1 MDFSMGAILL
11 ASIQQR
17 SLRSLLSLICL
28 ATLLGCSQANPS
40 PEAKV
45 KTPLGT
51 TQVCHHC
58 LNPVTP
64 VKSENLITL
73 GGVQYV
79 VCGAAC
85 AQEVVS
91 GLDSQGTIVPAQTNS
106 PFATI
111 HLP

>member
-1 MDFSMGAILL
+1 MGAILL
-11 ASIQQR
+11 ASIPQH
-17 SLRSLLSLICL
+17 SLRSLVSLLCI

-58 LNPVTP
+58 LNTVTP
-64 VKSENLITL
+64 VKPENLITL

-79 VCGAAC
+79 VCSPAC
-85 AQEVVS
+85 AQEVAS
-91 GLDSQGTIVPAQTNS
+91 GLDSQGTIVPGADK
-106 PFATI
+106 
-111 HLP
+111 